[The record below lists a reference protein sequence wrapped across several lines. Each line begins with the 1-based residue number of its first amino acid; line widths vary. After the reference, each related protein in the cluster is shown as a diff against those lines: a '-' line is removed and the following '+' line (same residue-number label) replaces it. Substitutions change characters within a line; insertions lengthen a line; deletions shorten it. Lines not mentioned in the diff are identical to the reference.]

1 VYMADGGGGGA
12 PAGPSFTGAQRLHIE
27 PSAIPEALKA
37 FTQAHERVT
46 SEVRALEH
54 LPIKDWAGDPVS
66 GETAVQFA
74 QRSNTGGVDSAIT
87 CLIGYQKQLE
97 SAIKALTGARDN
109 YVRIEG
115 DNAALW
121 GRHHNA

>member
-12 PAGPSFTGAQRLHIE
+12 PAGPTFTGAQRLHIE
-27 PSAIPEALKA
+27 PSAIPEALKV
-37 FTQAHERVT
+37 FTQAYERVS

-74 QRSNTGGVDSAIT
+74 QRSNTGGADSAIT
-87 CLIGYQKQLE
+87 CLMGYQKQLE
-97 SAIKALTGARDN
+97 SAIKALKGARDN